1 MYREFKL
8 LELKERLTKMGDQK
22 NSLNQYKGLLTSG
35 QPANNFNR
43 PNLDYKNGGRLE
55 STNYNTIK
63 ASSPSIYWNAY
74 NTTDP
79 ILNFG
84 NTSSDLNGGNFLSAL
99 SDIASCVTL
108 VGGIAMTGFG
118 IASAVKT
125 LKGSKSNSNVPAADS
140 NLASLTQTAENYDKK
155 SDYNAMMNTANNLRT
170 AITTAQQKLKNA
182 QNTLETATNTLTN
195 LNKQKTDAENNL
207 QTFITNKTEIE
218 TSISTDKIEL
228 QKLEN
233 IPADQRTPEQNTQI
247 EQLKKRIQ
255 ENENKLKTDYS
266 DSKQKQL
273 ENTIQTLND
282 NIVKWE
288 NIKLENNILVKQ
300 LPTEIKDAQK
310 AYENLNNK
318 IEKQAS

>member
-84 NTSSDLNGGNFLSAL
+84 DTSSDLNGGNFLSAL

-247 EQLKKRIQ
+247 EALKKRIQ

>member
-1 MYREFKL
+1 
-8 LELKERLTKMGDQK
+8 MGDQK

-84 NTSSDLNGGNFLSAL
+84 DTSSDLNGGNFLSAL

-282 NIVKWE
+282 SIVKWE

>member
-84 NTSSDLNGGNFLSAL
+84 DTSSDLNGGNFLSAL

>member
-8 LELKERLTKMGDQK
+8 LELKERLTKMGEPK

-84 NTSSDLNGGNFLSAL
+84 DTSSSLSGGDFLTTLGTISSVL
-99 SDIASCVTL
+99 SFA
-108 VGGIAMTGFG
+108 GGAAMTGLG
-118 IASAVKT
+118 IYSAIKAM
-125 LKGSKSNSNVPAADS
+125 KGSKNNSNVPAADS

-170 AITTAQQKLKNA
+170 AIGTAQQKLNNA

-207 QTFITNKTEIE
+207 QTFITNKAEIE

-300 LPTEIKDAQK
+300 LPAEIKDAQK

>member
-84 NTSSDLNGGNFLSAL
+84 DTSSDLNGGNFLSAL

-282 NIVKWE
+282 SIVKWE

>member
-1 MYREFKL
+1 
-8 LELKERLTKMGDQK
+8 MGDQK

-84 NTSSDLNGGNFLSAL
+84 DTSSSLKGGGFLDFLSDATNVITLLGGTAL
-99 SDIASCVTL
+99 TGVSLYSAIK
-108 VGGIAMTGFG
+108 AM
-118 IASAVKT
+118 
-125 LKGSKSNSNVPAADS
+125 KGSKNNSNVPAADS